1 MTAALK
7 RWMIAAG
14 LFLVVTELLL
24 LTVGISWMYCVC
36 KVLTSACCLCAGIV
50 LFQNADGKRFPKL
63 MLFAFVGCFL
73 GDAVLGVNSVA
84 PAEVFFLLGML
95 AFESAQ
101 VLFCCAFAKEGHGN
115 WPDIVIPVAG
125 LIFVLSLEYFC
136 PTIELG
142 EMVGF
147 AAVYAGTVY
156 TMAGKCASLFL
167 EHKREAWTKWLLAG
181 AVLFALSDTELFLT
195 LFHVPPLPNSELF
208 NHLLYFPALLF
219 LLLGTYRYETVKKGV
234 DAREKSHTIA

>member
-1 MTAALK
+1 MTAAFK

-14 LFLVVTELLL
+14 FFLAVTELLL
-24 LTVGISWMYCVC
+24 LTVGISWTYCVC
-36 KVLTSACCLCAGIV
+36 KILTSACCLCAGIM
-50 LFQNADGKRFPKL
+50 LFRNAEGKRFPKL
-63 MLFAFVGCFL
+63 IFFALVGCFL

-84 PAEVFFLLGML
+84 PAEVLFLLGML

-101 VLFCCAFAKEGHGN
+101 ILFCCAFAKEGHGN

-125 LIFVLSLEYFC
+125 LAFVLSLEYFC

-156 TMAGKCASLFL
+156 TMAGKCTSLFL
-167 EHKREAWTKWLLAG
+167 EHRNEKWTKWLLVG

-219 LLLGTYRYETVKKGV
+219 LLLGTYRYGTASAPAVSGQ
-234 DAREKSHTIA
+234 R

>member
-1 MTAALK
+1 MNSAMKKWLTAAISCL
-7 RWMIAAG
+7 AA
-14 LFLVVTELLL
+14 TELIL
-24 LTVGISWMYCVC
+24 LTVGISWVYCVF
-36 KVLTSACCLCAGIV
+36 KVLTSACCLCAGIS
-50 LFQNADGKRFPKL
+50 LFKNAGSKRFPKL
-63 MLFAFVGCFL
+63 MFCAFIGCFL
-73 GDAVLGVNSVA
+73 GDVVLGINSVA

-95 AFESAQ
+95 AFETAQ
-101 VLFCCAFAKEGHGN
+101 ILFCCAFAKEGYGN
-115 WPDIVIPVAG
+115 WPDIVVPVAG

-147 AAVYAGTVY
+147 AAIYAGTVY
-156 TMAGKCASLFL
+156 TMAGKGVSLFL
-167 EHKREAWTKWLLAG
+167 EHRQKSWTKWILIG

-219 LLLGTYRYETVKKGV
+219 LILGTYKFEGSR
-234 DAREKSHTIA
+234 